1 MVYNESVLPDRVAEI
16 MRERSITQAQ
26 LADVLGHPQQAIS
39 ARLRGMTRFSIADLA
54 KMADYFNCTPG
65 ELLAANVLFTGGL

>member
-1 MVYNESVLPDRVAEI
+1 MVYNESVLPERVAEA
-16 MRERSITQAQ
+16 MREHHTTQAQ
-26 LADVLGHPQQAIS
+26 LAEVLGIPQQAIS

-65 ELLAANVLFTGGL
+65 ELLATDVLFTGGL

>member
-1 MVYNESVLPDRVAEI
+1 MVYNESVLPERVANI

-54 KMADYFNCTPG
+54 KMANYLNCTPG
-65 ELLAANVLFTGGL
+65 ELLAADVLFTGGL